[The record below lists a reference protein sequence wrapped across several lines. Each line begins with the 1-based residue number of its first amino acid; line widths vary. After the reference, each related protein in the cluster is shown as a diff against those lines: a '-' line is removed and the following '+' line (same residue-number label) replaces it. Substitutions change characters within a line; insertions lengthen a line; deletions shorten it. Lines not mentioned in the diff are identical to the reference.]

1 MARLKPLPI
10 TIEHNGPPMGKSRVR
25 NMMMSVGA
33 KSDWR
38 ENLEVWGWGLGWVC
52 CPDGLAKQVLLA
64 PNLSSVATK
73 TADLQIVVLKVV
85 REDIRIVCGLC
96 VHSEF
101 FHLAEASH

>member
-1 MARLKPLPI
+1 
-10 TIEHNGPPMGKSRVR
+10 
-25 NMMMSVGA
+25 MMMSVGA